1 MRGFAVSGRQ
11 LTQDF
16 VELED
21 ALTLIWNGAA
31 V

>member
-1 MRGFAVSGRQ
+1 MRKFAVLGRQ